1 LVFFIGICFQNNL
14 TELNLASSIF
24 NGCSYFI
31 LSFAITYY
39 GWKLKALI
47 INQAV
52 KVPFLKSRWAL
63 FALTIFLSVIF
74 LIRGIWN
81 FLLATEYAH
90 PNIQIIPVILFG
102 CPCPNVRDQLI
113 TTFLLILWEVLP
125 SAVMLGIFW
134 KIPKAKPIKPF
145 RNNPPFL
152 INSYVPVSN
161 ISISHVDSTTETVQ
175 STSLVNIF

>member
-1 LVFFIGICFQNNL
+1 
-14 TELNLASSIF
+14 LNLASSIF
-24 NGCSYFI
+24 NGCAYVI
-31 LSFAITYY
+31 LSLAITYY

-47 INQAV
+47 INQSV

-63 FALTIFLSVIF
+63 FALTILLSIIF

-81 FLLATEYAH
+81 FLLATEYVHA
-90 PNIQIIPVILFG
+90 NIQIIPVILFG
-102 CPCPNVRDQLI
+102 CPCPNIRDQLI

-125 SAVMLGIFW
+125 STVMLGIFW